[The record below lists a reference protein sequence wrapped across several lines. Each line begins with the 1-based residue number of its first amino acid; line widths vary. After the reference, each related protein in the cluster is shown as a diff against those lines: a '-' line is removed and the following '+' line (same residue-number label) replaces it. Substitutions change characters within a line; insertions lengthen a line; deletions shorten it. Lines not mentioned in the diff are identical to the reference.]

1 VEELA
6 RVARGWR
13 FTVHTRKAISR
24 LRAEKGRATRRET
37 SSFLPLNDVPVYLL
51 DDPLRMN
58 EAEGRESERER
69 GRINDNASC
78 RVEKHPIS
86 RERKRS
92 TRSRRCFDE
101 AGIF

>member
-1 VEELA
+1 VEEVA

-51 DDPLRMN
+51 DDPLRTN
-58 EAEGRESERER
+58 EAEGRERERE
-69 GRINDNASC
+69 N
-78 RVEKHPIS
+78 
-86 RERKRS
+86 
-92 TRSRRCFDE
+92 
-101 AGIF
+101 